1 MKVKEKSELNKNF
14 TKLTQK
20 RGISLIV
27 LIVTIIVIIILAAA
41 VILTVGKNNPV
52 ESARE
57 ATFKEDLRSFQDDL
71 ALSISKDYTAKA
83 GQRDNKFNA
92 DKYTT
97 GGEADSVYTYIPSF
111 TKKYEGKFAIVND
124 ELKYVGEEEKEIV
137 WSKDLGVKKYFVMP
151 ESWKATIADATEE
164 GVPIPKGFKYV
175 TGTKETG
182 TVIEDSIGNQFV
194 WIPATETNYVK
205 DPSFPGA
212 TPTGDDT
219 LLPKDI
225 TDEAADVKKYGGF
238 YIGRYEAGIPTGDT
252 SPSNTTGIPVSKQG
266 ATVWTNITYDNAKA
280 SAESMISNEYVQTGL
295 LTGKAWDR
303 TCHWIED
310 YITTLNANSSL
321 TKSQYYGNYYNST
334 FKYINSSKEE
344 VEKLVNSR
352 VKIPAGSTEYTKTKN
367 IYDLAGNVYEW
378 TAEACSTDRLI
389 RGGYYYGRGGENPV
403 SYRNDDPPSNINAG
417 IGFRSRLY
425 IK

>member
-1 MKVKEKSELNKNF
+1 MKIKEKSELNKNF

-20 RGISLIV
+20 KGISLIV

-57 ATFKEDLRSFQDDL
+57 AAFKEDVRSFQDDL

-83 GQRDNKFNA
+83 GQRDNKFSG
-92 DKYTT
+92 TT
-97 GGEADSVYTYIPSF
+97 LSEMQKYIPSF

-124 ELKYVGEEEKEIV
+124 ELKYVGDEEKEIT
-137 WSKDLGVKKYFVMP
+137 WSKDLGVEISV
-151 ESWKATIADATEE
+151 IAEITED
-164 GVPIPKGFKYV
+164 GVPIPRGFEYV

-194 WIPATETNYVK
+194 WIPVTEGDYKKDFSFKSWYGATADNTSD
-205 DPSFPGA
+205 DPSL
-212 TPTGDDT
+212 PTG
-219 LLPKDI
+219 I
-225 TDEAADVKKYGGF
+225 ADEAADVKKYGGF
-238 YIGRYEAGIPTGDT
+238 YIGRYEAGIPTGET
-252 SPSNTTGIPVSKQG
+252 SPSNTTGKPVSKQG
-266 ATVWTNITYDNAKA
+266 AKVWTNINYANAKA
-280 SAESMISNEYVQTGL
+280 SAELMISNEYVQTGL
-295 LTGKAWDR
+295 LTGKAWDT

-310 YITTLNANSSL
+310 YIKNLNANSSL
-321 TKSQYYGNYYNST
+321 KDSRYYGNYSNST
-334 FKYINSSKEE
+334 FKYINSSNEE
-344 VEKLVNSR
+344 VEKKGSSS

-367 IYDLAGNVYEW
+367 IYDLAGNVWEW
-378 TAEACSTDRLI
+378 TAEAYSTVRVS
-389 RGGYYYGRGGENPV
+389 RGGVYLGGGDDRPV
-403 SYRNDDPPSNINAG
+403 SYRVDFNPSYTRDY

>member
-1 MKVKEKSELNKNF
+1 MKIKEKSELNKNF

-27 LIVTIIVIIILAAA
+27 LIVTIIVIIILAAV
-41 VILTVGKNNPV
+41 VILSVSKNNPV

-57 ATFKEDLRSFQDDL
+57 ATFKEDVQTFRDDL

-111 TKKYEGKFAIVND
+111 NKKYEGKFAIVND
-124 ELKYVGEEEKEIV
+124 ELKYAGDEEKEIN
-137 WSKDLGVKKYFVMP
+137 WSKELGVKKYFVMP
-151 ESWKATIADATEE
+151 ENWKATIAEATED
-164 GVPIPKGFKYV
+164 GVPIPKGFTYV

-182 TVIEDSIGNQFV
+182 TVIKDSLDNEFV
-194 WIPATETNYVK
+194 WIPATEATYVK
-205 DPSFPGA
+205 DFSFKSSYGA
-212 TPTGDDT
+212 TASNTIDT
-219 LLPKDI
+219 TLPSCI

-252 SPSNTTGIPVSKQG
+252 SPSNKKGVPVSKQG
-266 ATVWTNITYDNAKA
+266 ATVWTNITYANAEA
-280 SAESMISNEYVQTGL
+280 SAESMISNDYVQTGL

-303 TCHWIED
+303 TCHFIED
-310 YITTLNANSSL
+310 AVPNLRDSRT
-321 TKSQYYGNYYNST
+321 YGNYSNSQSPANV
-334 FKYINSSKEE
+334 KGYGSKQ
-344 VEKLVNSR
+344 V
-352 VKIPAGSTEYTKTKN
+352 AGFSDKWSVKN

-378 TAEACSTDRLI
+378 TSEDHSTKRVY
-389 RGGYYYGRGGENPV
+389 RGGRYNEAGDEYPV
-403 SYRNDDPPSNINAG
+403 SCRDYFEPSVIASTM
-417 IGFRSRLY
+417 GFRSRLY

>member
-1 MKVKEKSELNKNF
+1 MKIKEKSELNKKF

-27 LIVTIIVIIILAAA
+27 LIVTIIVIIILAAV
-41 VILTVGKNNPV
+41 VILTVSKNNPV

-97 GGEADSVYTYIPSF
+97 DKAADSVYTYIPSF
-111 TKKYEGKFAIVND
+111 AKKYEGKFAIVND
-124 ELKYVGEEEKEIV
+124 ELKYVGEEEKEIT
-137 WSKDLGVKKYFVMP
+137 WSKDLGVEV
-151 ESWKATIADATEE
+151 SVIAEMTED
-164 GVPIPKGFKYV
+164 GVPIPRGFTYV

-194 WIPATETNYVK
+194 WIPATEDAYGK
-205 DPSFPGA
+205 DFDFPSSYGA
-212 TPTGDDT
+212 TASNTSDDK
-219 LLPKDI
+219 LPSGI
-225 TDEAADVKKYGGF
+225 TDETADVKKYGGF

-252 SPSNTTGIPVSKQG
+252 APRNTTGVPVSKQG
-266 ATVWTNITYDNAKA
+266 ATVWTNINYANAKA
-280 SAESMISNEYVQTGL
+280 SAESMISNAYVQTGL

-310 YITTLNANSSL
+310 YITNLNADSSL
-321 TKSQYYGNYYNST
+321 TNSRYYGNYYNST
-334 FKYINSSKEE
+334 FKYINSSNEE
-344 VEKLVNSR
+344 VEKKVDTY

-367 IYDLAGNVYEW
+367 IYDLAGNVWEL
-378 TAEACSTDRLI
+378 TSEALSANRI
-389 RGGYYYGRGGENPV
+389 GRGGSYGRVGDYTPV
-403 SYRNDDPPSNINAG
+403 SCRSLFNPSYTDDD